1 MVPEAEFRSYY
12 DRPVLK
18 EPVWSWEVPAYFF
31 AGGLAAGSAML
42 AAAADL
48 LGRPDLARRGRIAAA
63 AGAAVGGGLLVA
75 DLGRPARFL
84 NMLRVAKPTS
94 PMSVGS
100 WVLTLF
106 GPAAGAAALSDVL
119 GVFPRIGRV
128 AGLAAGALGP
138 PLASYTAVLLAD
150 TAVPVWHESG
160 RELPFLFVGGASAT
174 SGALSV
180 MLTPVGEAAPA
191 RRLCTA
197 RRRDG
202 DGRGARHG
210 TQPARGGRPALPH
223 RPGGDPH
230 EGCLW
235 TDRSRGGAPLDLG
248 APSTCWRAGGRG
260 VGDGGSVGR
269 ALRGRGRRTGLCARP
284 GSHDRPAA
292 TARPCRTSRAVAR
305 TTDQASKSI
314 RSPCV

>member
-1 MVPEAEFRSYY
+1 MPRGQKAEKAMVPEAEFRSYY

-42 AAAADL
+42 AAGADL
-48 LGRPDLARRGRIAAA
+48 LGRPDLARRGRIAAV

-128 AGLAAGALGP
+128 AELAAGALGP

-150 TAVPVWHESG
+150 TAVPVWHEAG

-191 RRLCTA
+191 RRLALLGAAMEMAAARAMERNLPEDVARPYRTGRAGTVTKMAFGLTA
-197 RRRDG
+197 AGAALVSTWGRRR
-202 DGRGARHG
+202 R
-210 TQPARGGRPALPH
+210 
-223 RPGGDPH
+223 
-230 EGCLW
+230 
-235 TDRSRGGAPLDLG
+235 LG
-248 APSTCWRAGGRG
+248 ALVGAALVMAGALAERYA
-260 VGDGGSVGR
+260 VMDAGR
-269 ALRGRGRRTGLCARP
+269 ASARDPGATIVPQRPRACARE
-284 GSHDRPAA
+284 
-292 TARPCRTSRAVAR
+292 
-305 TTDQASKSI
+305 
-314 RSPCV
+314 